1 MIILKNG
8 TIYDGSDTP
17 PFIGNVYIENDKIV
31 KITDAAGINNKD
43 AEIIDCTGLS
53 IAPGFIDAHSH
64 NDFYAAQ
71 ENNLKYFEPFIKQGV
86 TSMVCGN
93 CGFSAAGY
101 RENSTYNHE
110 IGGGLFSNKGRDFSS
125 FAKWQNLIPEK
136 SPVNILSLVGHGT
149 VRISLNSMS
158 GSELDNDKLREMEEI
173 IDRTLSEGAAGVSLG
188 LMYEPGQFAPL
199 SELEMIA
206 GIVKKHN
213 KILSFHS
220 RAMSKVSTSYSPP
233 VGGRAHGLRA
243 IDEVIGIAKKTG
255 VKTQLSH
262 LIFVGEKSWS
272 YVDEALSLLENA
284 KNDGVDIMFDMYA
297 MDFGASIITVVLP
310 IWYLSLS
317 KKKRSSFFI
326 RLRLAIETAVTKKL
340 LGFGFNDIMISNT
353 KGMMPQI
360 EGKRISEL
368 AKEWKMSELQAYL
381 KVIDETD
388 AKADVLMF
396 KYANP
401 EIIEK
406 LRLHPLSLYM
416 TDAWV
421 NEQGVQNFAVY
432 YNFPKF
438 ISLAKK
444 AGTPVHQA
452 IRKMTGATAE
462 QYNISDRGFVREGKK
477 ADITIFNPDKLN
489 YKEGTEESPTGIEY
503 VIINGRIVLKHGEIQ
518 NCIKDA
524 GEFIK
529 V

>member
-8 TIYDGSDTP
+8 TIFNGEDTP
-17 PFIGNVYIENDKIV
+17 PFIGNIYIENDRIV
-31 KITDAAGINNKD
+31 RINDGAGVGDGD
-43 AEIIDCTGLS
+43 AEILDCTGLC

-64 NDFYAAQ
+64 NDFFAAQ
-71 ENNLKYFEPFIKQGV
+71 DNNLKYFEPFIRQGV

-101 RENSTYNHE
+101 LENGPYNHE
-110 IGGGLFSNKGRDFSS
+110 IGGGLFTNKGRDFSS
-125 FAKWQNLIPEK
+125 FDKWQKLIPEK

-149 VRISLNSMS
+149 VRISLNSMA
-158 GSELDNDKLREMEEI
+158 GSELDNDQLRKMEEI
-173 IDRTLSEGAAGVSLG
+173 IDKALSEGAAGVSLG

-199 SELEMIA
+199 QELEMVA

-213 KILSFHS
+213 KVLSFHS
-220 RAMSKVSTSYSPP
+220 RAMSKVSTSYTPP

-243 IDEVIGIAKKTG
+243 IDEVIKIAKKTG

-284 KNDGVDIMFDMYA
+284 KKDDVDIMFDMYA

-310 IWYLSLS
+310 IWYLSLT
-317 KKKRSSFFI
+317 KEKRGGFFVK
-326 RLRLAIETAVTKKL
+326 LRLAIETAVTKKL

-360 EGKRISEL
+360 EGRRISEL
-368 AKEWKMSELQAYL
+368 AGEWNMSELQAYL
-381 KVIDETD
+381 KVVDETD
-388 AKADVLMF
+388 AKADVLMY

-401 EIIEK
+401 AIIEK

-438 ISLAKK
+438 ISLAMRS
-444 AGTPVHQA
+444 GTPVQQA
-452 IRKMTGATAE
+452 INKMSGATAE
-462 QYNISDRGFVREGKK
+462 RYNISDRGFIKEGKK
-477 ADITIFNPDKLN
+477 ADITVFNSDKLN
-489 YKEGTEESPTGIEY
+489 FTEGRGESPLGIEY
-503 VIINGRIVLKHGEIQ
+503 VLINGRIVLKHGEIQ
-518 NCIKDA
+518 SCVKDA